1 MTTFGRIVNYIVLAL
16 GIAMIIYY
24 LALGF
29 AIRFGQSMQ
38 FLWLAGGIVLIAR
51 FCFWAWADRAGKLP
65 ASPLLLPLRALLALA
80 IVVFLICEII
90 ILAPGLQDP
99 PEGLDY
105 IVVLGAW
112 VNGTKPSGSLRNR
125 IQVAADYLEANPST
139 VAVLSGGQGA
149 DEEIS
154 EAQCMWN
161 SLTAMGVDPARL
173 IMEDKSSDTVEN
185 LRFSRALIPE
195 GASVGLVTN
204 NFHIFRTLAIA
215 RNQGW
220 DVSPIPVATTL
231 LSLPHYLMREFIGVV
246 YHGLKG
252 NLKF

>member
-16 GIAMIIYY
+16 GIAMIAYY

-38 FLWLAGGIVLIAR
+38 FLWLVGGVVLIAR
-51 FCFWAWADRAGKLP
+51 FAFWTWADRAGKLP

-90 ILAPGLQDP
+90 ILAPGMQEP

-125 IQVAADYLEANPST
+125 IQVAKEYLESNPDT
-139 VAVLSGGQGA
+139 IAVLSGGQGS

-161 SLTAMGVDPARL
+161 NLTAMGIDPARL
-173 IMEDKSSDTVEN
+173 IMEDQSSDTVEN

-204 NFHIFRTLAIA
+204 NFHIFRALAIA
-215 RNQGW
+215 RKQEW
-220 DVSPIPVATTL
+220 EVAPVPVATTY

-246 YHGLKG
+246 YHSLKG
-252 NLKF
+252 NLKL